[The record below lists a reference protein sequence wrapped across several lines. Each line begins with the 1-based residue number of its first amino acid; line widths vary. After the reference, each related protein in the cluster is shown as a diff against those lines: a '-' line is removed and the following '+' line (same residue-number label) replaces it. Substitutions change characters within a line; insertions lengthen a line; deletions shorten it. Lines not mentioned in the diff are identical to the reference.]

1 MKSALRERLA
11 PTELHHAK
19 GHDPGRV
26 VSPSPACGSALRSN
40 LRARL
45 VAPDLRQEP
54 GAGKPHAG
62 ICAAGRKKSLALPR
76 QAIVGDE
83 FRERFCRR
91 PENEMMQFDD
101 RKRRRDRTIGR
112 DPHRHFALDCQASE
126 VVEIRGVAVS
136 PDLTLEEASSDW
148 SLHPELLYGAR
159 PRATNLIADQT
170 IAGCYPKLRDSVLD
184 LIGFS
189 ERQDKTRIREA
200 HPGLT
205 RAVVAPL
212 AISQLP
218 QAGSLRRASLSC

>member
-1 MKSALRERLA
+1 
-11 PTELHHAK
+11 
-19 GHDPGRV
+19 
-26 VSPSPACGSALRSN
+26 
-40 LRARL
+40 
-45 VAPDLRQEP
+45 
-54 GAGKPHAG
+54 
-62 ICAAGRKKSLALPR
+62 
-76 QAIVGDE
+76 
-83 FRERFCRR
+83 
-91 PENEMMQFDD
+91 MQFDD

-112 DPHRHFALDCQASE
+112 DPHRHFAFDCQASE
-126 VVEIRGVAVS
+126 VVEIQGVAVS

-212 AISQLP
+212 AISQLLKRVHYGAP
-218 QAGSLRRASLSC
+218 LCRAESAPRDTGRGLTEEQLLALFGHGGLC